1 MKKVIR
7 LTESDLTRL
16 VRRVIKEQSEQGA
29 DLNPLVSEQ
38 IKTLSNSQEKLFA
51 FLKGV
56 VEMSD
61 GGGMGWKSSDGP
73 GVKLTSNML
82 GSHLNKYND
91 LYGGGKVE
99 LGKPLSWD
107 LYPLNP
113 QQFPKANGVK
123 CSLVN
128 AGKGLYIELEGG
140 TNYASMIDATSG
152 GGYLTT
158 PGSVENTLLSMKKIY
173 QNYQTA
179 MNPRIK

>member
-7 LTESDLTRL
+7 LTEDDLTRL

-38 IKTLSNSQEKLFA
+38 IKTLSNSQERLFA

-56 VEMSD
+56 VEMSS
-61 GGGMGWKSSDGP
+61 GGGMGWKASDGP

-113 QQFPKANGVK
+113 QQFPKAEGVK

-128 AGKGLYIELEGG
+128 SGIGLYIELEGG
-140 TNYASMIDATSG
+140 TNNASKIEATG
-152 GGYLTT
+152 GSGYLTT
-158 PGSVENTLLSMKKIY
+158 PGSVEDALLSMKNIY
-173 QNYQTA
+173 QNYKTA